1 MHDGQLERYLWHPR
15 RGAADS
21 AFPRAQARERLGGR
35 VRVPDESRS
44 VAEDMRGRM
53 DERAE
58 AGRLTAFQGTG
69 SLFGKQRT
77 IRQLL
82 LAH

>member
-1 MHDGQLERYLWHPR
+1 M
-15 RGAADS
+15 
-21 AFPRAQARERLGGR
+21 
-35 VRVPDESRS
+35 PDESRS

-58 AGRLTAFQGTG
+58 AGRLTAFEGTG